1 MLNLPPSLPPPF
13 HPLSIPPSL
22 PPSFLQYDDDAELYQ
37 IPPLGQHFSRK
48 WAVED
53 LKEEREEAAKLAM
66 MAEPG
71 NRAME
76 NGGWQE
82 ESGMSE

>member
-1 MLNLPPSLPPPF
+1 MSNLPSPSSLLP
-13 HPLSIPPSL
+13 
-22 PPSFLQYDDDAELYQ
+22 DAKLYQ

-71 NRAME
+71 NREWRVA
-76 NGGWQE
+76 GRVRHV
-82 ESGMSE
+82 

>member
-1 MLNLPPSLPPPF
+1 MGEKKKKKKKKKKKAVFSLP
-13 HPLSIPPSL
+13 
-22 PPSFLQYDDDAELYQ
+22 QYDDDAELYQ